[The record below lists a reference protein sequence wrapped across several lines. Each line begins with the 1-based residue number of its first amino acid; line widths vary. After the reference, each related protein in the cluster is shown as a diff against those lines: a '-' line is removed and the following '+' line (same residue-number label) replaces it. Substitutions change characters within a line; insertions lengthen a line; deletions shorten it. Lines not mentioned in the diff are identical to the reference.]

1 MAENAPPVS
10 VVNSKRGTKV
20 YTQYDV
26 SSPPPVPG
34 PEWVRF
40 VLISDTHSQTT
51 PVPDGDVL
59 LHAGD
64 LTTLGQPDDLKAQVE
79 WLK

>member
-1 MAENAPPVS
+1 MSAITG
-10 VVNSKRGTKV
+10 SKRDTRV
-20 YTQYDV
+20 YVDYDV
-26 SSPPPVPG
+26 ASPPSVPG

-40 VLISDTHSQTT
+40 VLISDSHSQTT

-64 LTTLGQPDDLKAQVE
+64 LTTLGQPDDLQAQVE